1 MEDMNFLRKNRKI
14 FLVKLL
20 TYLSILVYD
29 KGTFVI
35 LYILFKVD
43 GIVPFF
49 DIKIKRIRVG
59 YFKRKIIIILL

>member
-1 MEDMNFLRKNRKI
+1 MEGMNFLRKNRKI

-35 LYILFKVD
+35 FYILFKVD
-43 GIVPFF
+43 GIVP
-49 DIKIKRIRVG
+49 
-59 YFKRKIIIILL
+59 LLTLKSRG